1 MSVYVFICET
11 RRKAPCW
18 ARQADSFLH
27 LPLTT
32 PQGQLRLELLR
43 LESESTTAQP
53 ISAQLCYFFSYQHC
67 IPQSSAVIKHLKE
80 SVNWDDGIEN
90 DTEYLSVRVGEYF
103 GPCVEKRK
111 EEADL
116 QTETDVTRWLWMPLF
131 TFKNSLVHLSHT
143 SLRLS
148 TAAMS
153 VKGEISSQ
161 RWSKKG
167 GKQPKKM
174 FKHIP
179 EWFSLYV
186 TVKWTEITIDSAISL
201 PFSSLSILMCNI
213 THQISF

>member
-1 MSVYVFICET
+1 MSAYVFICET

-18 ARQADSFLH
+18 ARQADSFPH

-43 LESESTTAQP
+43 LESESSTAQP
-53 ISAQLCYFFSYQHC
+53 ISAQLCSFFFFPYQHC
-67 IPQSSAVIKHLKE
+67 IPQSSAVIKHLKG

-143 SLRLS
+143 SLLLS

-153 VKGEISSQ
+153 V
-161 RWSKKG
+161 
-167 GKQPKKM
+167 
-174 FKHIP
+174 
-179 EWFSLYV
+179 
-186 TVKWTEITIDSAISL
+186 
-201 PFSSLSILMCNI
+201 
-213 THQISF
+213 